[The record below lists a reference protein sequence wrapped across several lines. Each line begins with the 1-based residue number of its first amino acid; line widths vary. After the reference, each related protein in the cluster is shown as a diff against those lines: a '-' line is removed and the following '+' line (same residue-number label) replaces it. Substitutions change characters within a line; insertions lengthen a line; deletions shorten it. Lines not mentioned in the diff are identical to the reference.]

1 LDSDVKVEQ
10 EWEMEMGDGRRRRGS
25 SVEGSSDVGMS
36 ISSIAPLLVSGIP
49 TIIKYLFLSR
59 ISW

>member
-1 LDSDVKVEQ
+1 MKFEQ
-10 EWEMEMGDGRRRRGS
+10 EWEMEMGDGRRRRGN

-49 TIIKYLFLSR
+49 TIL
-59 ISW
+59 